1 MLDLK
6 RVTLF
11 AIHVAWDKSKIAAE
25 DFQDGEEAKTIDDG
39 FEGTLK
45 ELFSCIESCEFGSV

>member
-39 FEGTLK
+39 LEGTLK
-45 ELFSCIESCEFGSV
+45 ALYTC